1 MFHYEVQLV
10 TLGSMSSSW
19 DLQNL
24 EGGHIEVITGCM
36 FSGKTEELIR
46 QLKRAHLAKKT
57 YQLFKPAIDNRYGVS
72 DLVISHSQ
80 QKLPSTSADEAKDIL
95 TLLRPGTQVVG
106 IDEAQFFSSDIITVA
121 ENLAD
126 LGLTVFLA
134 GLDTDWQGR
143 PFHPI
148 PQLLAIADVIH
159 KKYAVCSHCGNLA
172 TRTQRL
178 VSSSRN
184 ILVGAGEVYQA
195 RCRKHFDP
203 FQQKEKNP
211 DSKIEPDTD
220 ISTKT

>member
-1 MFHYEVQLV
+1 MFHSEAQLA
-10 TLGSMSSSW
+10 TLLFMASSW
-19 DLQNL
+19 DIQNL
-24 EGGHIEVITGCM
+24 ESGHIEVITGCM

-46 QLKRAHLAKKT
+46 QLKRAHLAKKK
-57 YQLFKPAIDNRYGVS
+57 YQLFKPALDNRYGVS

-95 TLLRPGTQVVG
+95 TLLRPGTEVVG

-126 LGLTVFLA
+126 LGLTVFVA

-143 PFHPI
+143 PFHPM

-159 KKYAVCSHCGNLA
+159 KKYAVCSRCGKLA

-178 VSSSRN
+178 VSSNKN

-203 FQQKEKNP
+203 FQQKEKKMEP
-211 DSKIEPDTD
+211 KIEQKVDL
-220 ISTKT
+220 SSEF